1 MAEWGLGSFSSPDL
15 AIRTE
20 ALETM
25 KRGMGVSKTVGSP
38 LVSLWPGQDGF
49 DLLHFND
56 NYSEWDWDM
65 IPKTFRFWEHPEL
78 IFWLRELGCNKWYS
92 IDITMPRGDAIKVC
106 QQSVVNI
113 QRLCRFMDKLD
124 RDQILANFHRMTI
137 RRICECQIRC
147 LRHWGFKATRL
158 RWFQNGEGTPRALL
172 CWRTLLFSRK
182 GGGSGKKSVKVKA
195 TAEHLPSQAAAIPAR
210 RFAPPP
216 DILP

>member
-1 MAEWGLGSFSSPDL
+1 MDGRVGLGSLSSPDP

-20 ALETM
+20 VLETM
-25 KRGMGVSKTVGSP
+25 KRDIGVSKAVGSP

-65 IPKTFRFWEHPEL
+65 IPKTFRFWEHLEL

-106 QQSVVNI
+106 QQRVVNI

-137 RRICECQIRC
+137 RRICGYQIRC
-147 LRHWGFKATRL
+147 LRHWGFRL
-158 RWFQNGEGTPRALL
+158 RACAGF
-172 CWRTLLFSRK
+172 RT
-182 GGGSGKKSVKVKA
+182 VKA
-195 TAEHLPSQAAAIPAR
+195 HPEPYCVGGLYCFRGKEVEAGKRVSK
-210 RFAPPP
+210 
-216 DILP
+216 